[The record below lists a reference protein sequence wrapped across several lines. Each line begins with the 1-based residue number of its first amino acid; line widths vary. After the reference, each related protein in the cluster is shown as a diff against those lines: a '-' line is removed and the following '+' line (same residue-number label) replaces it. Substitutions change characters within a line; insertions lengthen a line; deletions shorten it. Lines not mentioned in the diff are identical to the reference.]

1 MATEMDWSHDFCLS
15 CDRQIA
21 EGAYCSQACRLA
33 DLEKA
38 GASEPAT
45 PVNFSSSA
53 SSTSSYASSS
63 PGFCLPPAVNFA
75 AYKSITRLESPPTS
89 PNNYSLAPGS
99 YFYQPASS
107 SASAASGYCPLPKR
121 SLTPSSSRSSLSS
134 VSSSQPTQGLSI
146 QAANELRGYVSSFD
160 QVRDLKRRLTLH

>member
-38 GASEPAT
+38 GTSDPAT
-45 PVNFSSSA
+45 PTNLSSSA
-53 SSTSSYASSS
+53 SSSSSYGSSS
-63 PGFCLPPAVNFA
+63 SGFYLPPAVNFA
-75 AYKSITRLESPPTS
+75 AYKTTSRHDSPPTS
-89 PNNYSLAPGS
+89 PNYYYATNA
-99 YFYQPASS
+99 YFSQSASS
-107 SASAASGYCPLPKR
+107 QSRTALGLSSPPKR

-134 VSSSQPTQGLSI
+134 VSSSQPTQGLSV

-160 QVRDLKRRLTLH
+160 QVRDLKRRLTMH